1 MDELPNISTEAANAV
16 VKYFEEHRVRKRFP
30 DDVPDH
36 IREILMEMLEFT
48 MKEEEKVEDTLL
60 DDQAFIARME
70 ELIHAEKFYEWL
82 EDRFTPLMHVEQEEE
97 EEAVPSGIPVIGSE
111 IMITP
116 IRKTKLTTQDKKYLE
131 VRDFFSEHTVTV
143 EKLGDIPERIERIL
157 KDRIKE
163 LKKDENPNFRLTQKQ
178 YTIYLTDLLKKGT
191 LDTWLQTAFPL
202 SADVKGGDFPVRREE
217 PVEEIA
223 IPEWVDLPRFE
234 QLDRFQQDK
243 YRALLRDHMAGITQL
258 IEHPE
263 VLARINDRF
272 FRILEPNTPHRTNTT
287 LAKIV
292 LKREIE
298 GIDNPGRIITDDQFD
313 KIMAQVVKEYKHT
326 RIEPCEAV
334 GVIAAQSIGEP
345 GTQMTMRTFHYAGV
359 AEINVTLGLPRLIEI
374 MDARKEPSTPTMTIY
389 LREGYSTDR
398 DKARQVS
405 WHIEAAPLQEFG
417 DIETDMANMQIV
429 VKLNKQVCDKRKITV
444 EEILDAGP
452 KKIRDRR
459 HYRDFEVDPDPEY
472 RKEGKLVFLPKDR
485 GSYQNLFQLKEHVR
499 NVIVQGIDDIE
510 RVVVRKEAGEYILYT
525 EGSNLKDVFAVRGVD
540 TSRTRTNNIN
550 EISHVLGIEAARNS
564 IINEALAT
572 LGEQGIMVD
581 VRHIMLVA
589 DMMCMEG
596 EVKQIGRH
604 GIAGEKESVLSRA
617 AFEVTVNHLLDA
629 AVAHEAD
636 VLCGVT
642 ENVIVGQPIQL
653 GTGDVKLVV
662 KRPPSRSKPEE
673 NPIPA
678 Y

>member
-1 MDELPNISTEAANAV
+1 
-16 VKYFEEHRVRKRFP
+16 
-30 DDVPDH
+30 
-36 IREILMEMLEFT
+36 
-48 MKEEEKVEDTLL
+48 MK
-60 DDQAFIARME
+60 
-70 ELIHAEKFYEWL
+70 
-82 EDRFTPLMHVEQEEE
+82 
-97 EEAVPSGIPVIGSE
+97 
-111 IMITP
+111 
-116 IRKTKLTTQDKKYLE
+116 
-131 VRDFFSEHTVTV
+131 
-143 EKLGDIPERIERIL
+143 
-157 KDRIKE
+157 
-163 LKKDENPNFRLTQKQ
+163 
-178 YTIYLTDLLKKGT
+178 
-191 LDTWLQTAFPL
+191 
-202 SADVKGGDFPVRREE
+202 
-217 PVEEIA
+217 
-223 IPEWVDLPRFE
+223 IPEWVDLSQFE
-234 QLDRFQQDK
+234 ALDRFQQDK
-243 YRALLRDHMAGITQL
+243 FRELLRDHLPRIEDL
-258 IEHPE
+258 LEHPE
-263 VLARINDRF
+263 SLTRINNRF
-272 FRILEPNTPHRTNTT
+272 FSILEPNLPHRTNTA
-287 LAKIV
+287 LAKI
-292 LKREIE
+292 LIKRETE
-298 GIDNPGRIITDDQFD
+298 GVEAPNRIISNEQFSA
-313 KIMAQVVKEYKHT
+313 IMAQVIKEYKHT

-334 GVIAAQSIGEP
+334 GIVAAQSIGEP

-389 LREGYSTDR
+389 LREGYAADR

-405 WHIEAAPLQEFG
+405 WQIEAAPLQEFG
-417 DIETDMANMQIV
+417 DITTDMAKMQIV
-429 VKLNKQVCDKRKITV
+429 VHLNKQVCDKRKISV
-444 EEILDAGP
+444 KEILEAGP
-452 KKIRDRR
+452 KKIRERR
-459 HYRDFEVDPDPEY
+459 HYRDFDHEIDEAN
-472 RKEGKLVFLPKDR
+472 GIIVFLPKDR

-510 RVVVRKEAGEYILYT
+510 RVVVRKESGEYILYT

-550 EISHVLGIEAARNS
+550 EISQVLGIEAARNA

-662 KRPPSRSKPEE
+662 RQKV
-673 NPIPA
+673 
-678 Y
+678 